1 MTDVTIRD
9 ATPSDVDFLA
19 WVMLAASRSH
29 LARGVWEYLNDHSE
43 AETLDFLRRIAVTD
57 TVHLFHHSLFVV
69 AEVDGEPAAA
79 MCAYDSAAQGFEAYG
94 SEFVTLAPE
103 LGIRLDDPEYARRGG
118 IMMSGFVLDQVGP
131 SGPRLVI
138 ENVAT
143 VPQFRRRGLVD
154 LLLRE
159 LVDRG
164 RQRDYAAAQI
174 GVFIGNEP
182 ARSAYIKAGF
192 DVVAEQRSPGWDAE
206 IGCPGT
212 ELLIQ
217 PLD

>member
-29 LARGVWEYLNDHSE
+29 LERGVWEYLNDHSE
-43 AETLDFLRRIAVTD
+43 EQTIDFLKRIAVTD
-57 TVHLFHHSLFVV
+57 TVHLFHHSLFLI

-79 MCAYDSAAQGFEAYG
+79 MCAYDPATQGFEVYG
-94 SEFVTLAPE
+94 NELVTLAPD

-118 IMMSGFVLDQVGP
+118 IMMSGLVLEPVGP
-131 SGPRLVI
+131 SGPRWVI

-143 VPQFRRRGLVD
+143 APQFRRRGLVD
-154 LLLRE
+154 RLLRE
-159 LVDRG
+159 FVDRG
-164 RQRDYAAAQI
+164 RKREYTAAQI

-182 ARSAYIKAGF
+182 ARAAYIKAGF

-212 ELLIQ
+212 ELLVK